1 MNDIT
6 FVITAHCMKKEPTNS
21 SHIIKT
27 IQSFNLIKHF
37 NNTKFIISFD
47 GNKYPDL
54 EKQYDTFK
62 HDIRI
67 YLNLHFDSSQYKMIY
82 HSQNLNLVGHLR
94 KTLSQVKTKY
104 VFIIQQ
110 DLPFIQ
116 PFDLSSVLLDME
128 QHPQIKHLRF
138 NDTINK
144 PIPGQNT
151 SLDKIYNKFQ
161 IKTKHN
167 NYISTGIF
175 CDRNHISTIQHYND
189 VIMKECPDKPNR
201 RWYYPCWGMEHFFCY
216 KPMDDHDKFGIYMF
230 GHYGMK
236 PMIKHTRAG
245 R

>member
-82 HSQNLNLVGHLR
+82 HSPLAYFNVYCLAII
-94 KTLSQVKTKY
+94 KY
-104 VFIIQQ
+104 
-110 DLPFIQ
+110 
-116 PFDLSSVLLDME
+116 SSLFLL
-128 QHPQIKHLRF
+128 
-138 NDTINK
+138 
-144 PIPGQNT
+144 
-151 SLDKIYNKFQ
+151 
-161 IKTKHN
+161 
-167 NYISTGIF
+167 
-175 CDRNHISTIQHYND
+175 
-189 VIMKECPDKPNR
+189 
-201 RWYYPCWGMEHFFCY
+201 
-216 KPMDDHDKFGIYMF
+216 
-230 GHYGMK
+230 
-236 PMIKHTRAG
+236 
-245 R
+245 